1 MTVKSI
7 DDFDFNGKRV
17 LLRVDFNVPIKDG
30 EVQSSAR
37 ILAAIP
43 TIDKLLMNGASLII
57 ISHLG
62 RPKGE
67 IVPEMSLKPVGIELS
82 KILGKEVLILE
93 DCIGSEVEEKCAKL
107 MPGDIILL
115 ENLRFHKEEKAG
127 SEEFGKKLAKLAD
140 FFVCEAFGTT
150 HRAEASMIIPPKFL
164 PSAAGYLVLKEI
176 QNLGSFFKNPQ
187 KPVLAVLGGSKVS
200 DKLPI
205 LENLAKSFDVF
216 CIGGAMA
223 YTFLAARGFNI
234 GKSLVEPD
242 LLEKTLKMLDEWENS
257 GLKVLLPLDHIVAP
271 KIKSMKS
278 DISVVTGEIPD
289 NLAGFDIGPKTI
301 EMFSNE
307 ILNAKTILF
316 NGPVGVFE
324 REEFESG
331 THGICQ
337 ALAKTEGLTV
347 VGGGDAVAAVEK
359 FGITDKISH
368 ISTGG
373 GAALEFL
380 QGKTLPGIVALD
392 N

>member
-7 DDFDFNGKRV
+7 DDFDFKGKRV

-30 EVQSSAR
+30 KVQSSAR
-37 ILAAIP
+37 LHAAKP
-43 TIDKLLMNGASLII
+43 TINKLLADGVSVIL

-67 IVPEMSLKPVGIELS
+67 IVPELSMKPVGRELS
-82 KILGKEVLILE
+82 RILGKDVRTLE
-93 DCIGSEVEEKCAKL
+93 DCIGSEVEEICAKL
-107 MPGDIILL
+107 MPGDVILL

-127 SEEFGKKLAKLAD
+127 CEEFGKKLAKLAD
-140 FFVCEAFGTT
+140 FFVCEAFGTM
-150 HRAEASMIIPPKFL
+150 HRAEASMIIPPKYI
-164 PSAAGYLVLKEI
+164 PSAAGYLVFNEI
-176 QNLGSFFKNPQ
+176 QNLGTFFKNPK
-187 KPVLAVLGGSKVS
+187 KPVLAVLGGAKVS

-205 LENLAKSFDVF
+205 FENLSKNFDVF

-223 YTFLAARGFNI
+223 FTFLAAKGVKI
-234 GKSLVEPD
+234 GKSRVEQD
-242 LLEKTLKMLDEWENS
+242 LLEKTRKMLKEWES
-257 GLKVLLPLDHIVAP
+257 CGLKVILPVDHVIA
-271 KIKSMKS
+271 S
-278 DISVVTGEIPD
+278 DITSSKSETSVVEREIPD
-289 NLAGFDIGPKTI
+289 NLTGFDIGPKTV
-301 EMFSNE
+301 EQFSNE

-324 REEFESG
+324 RDAFETG
-331 THGICQ
+331 TCSICQ
-337 ALAKTEGLTV
+337 AFAKTDGLTI

-359 FGITDKISH
+359 FGIADKISH

-380 QGKTLPGIVALD
+380 EGKTLPGIAAID